1 MIKSADELYT
11 DKIVID
17 LRGEQGNAF
26 HLLGLANKLG
36 RRKGFPKEY
45 IDAYLNKMR
54 EGDYE
59 NLVETFDKIFGEEV
73 DLYR

>member
-26 HLLGLANKLG
+26 YLMGLARKLG
-36 RRKGFPKEY
+36 KRKGFPDDY
-45 IDAYLNKMR
+45 INAYLEKMK
-54 EGDYE
+54 EGNYE
-59 NLVETFDKIFGEEV
+59 ALVETFDKIFYDDV